1 MNKTSLSVI
10 PHVFNEIEI
19 DQRKFDG
26 YVNATAMCKA
36 CDKLFADYNRL
47 SITKEF
53 LEALSSDMGIPISQ
67 LVMVSCNSHARGNMS
82 GAAVCVAP
90 RKKRRAT
97 LAYTALF
104 FPA

>member
-67 LVMVSCNSHARGNMS
+67 LVMVSCNYHA
-82 GAAVCVAP
+82 GA
-90 RKKRRAT
+90 R
-97 LAYTALF
+97 
-104 FPA
+104 